1 MDPPKVIELLSG
13 LRPNLDYEVVS
24 LVQKDSL
31 EINDAD
37 REGVRQAVSETIEDM
52 IVITHGTDTVTN
64 TANLPRDIPDKTIV
78 LTGALSPALFK
89 NSDAMFNI
97 GEAFTAVQTKHAGV
111 YTPKNVVIF
120 DHDKVRKNV
129 ENNKFVAL

>member
-1 MDPPKVIELLSG
+1 MDPPKVIEVLSG

-64 TANLPRDIPDKTIV
+64 TDNLPRDIPDKTIL
-78 LTGALSPALFK
+78 LTGAFSPALFK
-89 NSDAMFNI
+89 KSDAIFNI
-97 GEAFTAVQTKHAGV
+97 GAAFTASHTKPPGV
-111 YTPKNVVIF
+111 YITINGVIF
-120 DHDKVRKNV
+120 KYDKVRKDV